1 MKRRYRRLKFIS
13 GGIFRNIRIF
23 YFLNG
28 LAVGILF
35 YFYSEDTYEHQL
47 FKALAD
53 NVSRN
58 LPTDKQTVDDSILVR
73 SLRLTHYLE
82 KNRENVFGDFQLHG
96 FKAEYLQPVTFDLMT
111 GKGACGSNAYV
122 LGRLLME
129 FGYPIRF
136 AQMKVDGNYG
146 GHIILEVFAKERWQV
161 LDAFY
166 NLRFVDT
173 TQTGVS
179 FLEVKS
185 NWSLYSNQLPLEYNH
200 TYDFEGVRYTNW
212 DKIPVLMPLTYNL
225 ISFFKGKEFAD
236 TVSLR
241 TIILRKFRFLFITSL
256 VLFVLL
262 HLIRFYIYRREIWAG
277 AKLSYANFKSQM
289 LDGD

>member
-1 MKRRYRRLKFIS
+1 MKRRYRRLKFIT

-35 YFYSEDTYEHQL
+35 YFYSEDAYEHQL
-47 FKALAD
+47 FKALAA
-53 NVSRN
+53 NVSQK
-58 LPTDKQTVDDSILVR
+58 LPADHVAAEDSILVR
-73 SLRLTHYLE
+73 SLALTHYLE
-82 KNRENVFGDFQLHG
+82 KNRESVFGDFQLHG

-136 AQMKVDGNYG
+136 AQMKVNNLYG
-146 GHIILEVFAKERWQV
+146 GHIILEVFVKGRWQV

-166 NLRFVDT
+166 NLRFKNKEGN
-173 TQTGVS
+173 GVGFS
-179 FLEVKS
+179 EVKN
-185 NWSLYSNQLPLEYNH
+185 NWNYYQSQLPKGYNP

-212 DKIPVLMPLTYNL
+212 EKIPVLMPALYKI
-225 ISFFKGKEFAD
+225 ISFINGKEFAD

-241 TIILRKFRFLFITSL
+241 AIILRKFHFLFITSL
-256 VLFVLL
+256 VLFILL
-262 HLIRFYIYRREIWAG
+262 HLIRFYIYRREIKEG
-277 AKLSYANFKSQM
+277 AKISWANFKANM
-289 LDGD
+289 LDH